1 VYGTLELVVGLSG
14 LCLAGGFRLLEGLDG
29 TMLLDAPGFNIA
41 ALLAGIL
48 VLLGPP
54 TVAMGASIPVF
65 GLLARRSRC
74 SIATLY
80 AANTAGAAAGALVVA
95 LVLLPELG
103 VALTT
108 RTLAALDMLVCAI
121 AWLIR
126 LPAPV
131 VSVAD
136 GPAPET
142 GEPADSRLET
152 TGPTAR
158 APEVAWAVVFCT
170 GVVTFALEVAWFRS
184 LRAAFQSTT
193 DTFAIMLA
201 SVLLPLAAG
210 ARLAPWLRVRRV
222 ELGTILAGAAVA
234 TLLATPV
241 VERFDVIT
249 GIESRYWVFMG
260 KWFATSLAVLGPPIL
275 LLGVAL
281 PWLLEEQRSP
291 AGWGWLYAVNTL
303 GAIVGSVG
311 AAWMLLP
318 VVGATATAWIAG
330 VLLLVVATAI
340 STGRARRVVL
350 VAGAVALG
358 LAVFTASGVGRMRVQ
373 GRLKFPVQRVLG
385 HHETPDATVAAVEY
399 EGGSRA
405 LAVDGFLA
413 AMEHSS
419 AHYMEWMG
427 RLPMMLHPSPRR
439 ALVIAFGTGQ
449 TANGVRVEGP
459 AALDIVDLNEAVF
472 RLAPFF
478 PTNQDVLRDG
488 RVHPVVMDGRAW
500 LRRTR
505 QSYDVVTLEPMPP
518 YFAGV
523 NSLYSLEFYQLAAAR
538 MNPGGVIA
546 QWLPFHLLPPQH
558 AVSVAATFR
567 AVFPDSIV
575 WIDPVGRT
583 GILLGRREH
592 GTPPLGLEWP
602 GLQRPAPGRLPAQVI
617 ADAVALDTAG
627 LARYAALGTLV
638 TDDNQLL
645 AYGRARQQMADY
657 GTGME
662 TFNLLL
668 VTTAREGRLP

>member
-1 VYGTLELVVGLSG
+1 
-14 LCLAGGFRLLEGLDG
+14 
-29 TMLLDAPGFNIA
+29 
-41 ALLAGIL
+41 
-48 VLLGPP
+48 
-54 TVAMGASIPVF
+54 
-65 GLLARRSRC
+65 
-74 SIATLY
+74 
-80 AANTAGAAAGALVVA
+80 
-95 LVLLPELG
+95 
-103 VALTT
+103 
-108 RTLAALDMLVCAI
+108 
-121 AWLIR
+121 
-126 LPAPV
+126 
-131 VSVAD
+131 
-136 GPAPET
+136 
-142 GEPADSRLET
+142 
-152 TGPTAR
+152 
-158 APEVAWAVVFCT
+158 
-170 GVVTFALEVAWFRS
+170 
-184 LRAAFQSTT
+184 
-193 DTFAIMLA
+193 
-201 SVLLPLAAG
+201 
-210 ARLAPWLRVRRV
+210 
-222 ELGTILAGAAVA
+222 
-234 TLLATPV
+234 
-241 VERFDVIT
+241 
-249 GIESRYWVFMG
+249 MG

-427 RLPMMLHPSPRR
+427 RLPMILHPSPRR

-478 PTNQDVLRDG
+478 PTNQDVLRDP